1 MNALPHHR
9 SIAPQGISAYQRMQ
23 DQADNRA
30 AAELDALE
38 EMRGNRACVELF
50 LCDPNETPDLAGLV
64 ALFLDYG
71 MPLRCKTPSD
81 DALLTKYE
89 DRRDE
94 LTAQFDAW
102 ARKRTPML
110 HTSPLQRWMEVQ
122 L

>member
-1 MNALPHHR
+1 MNALPCFASR
-9 SIAPQGISAYQRMQ
+9 AAAEYARIQ
-23 DQADNRA
+23 DMAANRT

-50 LCDPNETPDLAGLV
+50 LCDPNETPDVAGLV

-71 MPLRCKTPSD
+71 TPLRCKTPSD

-89 DRRDE
+89 DRRDQ

-110 HTSPLQRWMEVQ
+110 HTSPLQRWMEISV
-122 L
+122 